1 MRNQYKILSE
11 KYELVKEQPAPLY
24 GRPYNVLPPGITL
37 DSIIDNNST
46 IIKDGPGFKKWLVI
60 LADKVNTS
68 PLIII
73 DDYLERWIEQ
83 YKDYEED
90 PDLEKEPWETIYQ
103 SAMESS
109 LDILYGEYLEYVEQ
123 EELNKAKKGLEALA
137 NIRVRSIEN

>member
-1 MRNQYKILSE
+1 VRNQYKILSK
-11 KYELVKEQPAPLY
+11 KYELVKEQTEQYAA
-24 GRPYNVLPPGITL
+24 LPPGTTL

-46 IIKDGPGFKKWLVI
+46 IIKDGPGFKKWLVMRANVSI
-60 LADKVNTS
+60 IS

-73 DDYLERWIEQ
+73 DDYLEHWIEQ

-137 NIRVRSIEN
+137 NIRVRSIEK